1 MGGQVSSKDILYNG
15 HHHVV
20 LAGEN
25 TGSGLDNSAL
35 SLLSLQQSYPFPGAG
50 GSGGVQIAL
59 GPGQTYAGNIIILMV
74 HVKPKLSQPLKFYQM
89 AQWLSGTIVERSQDI
104 SKSKWDKTWS
114 LVSNSS

>member
-89 AQWLSGTIVERSQDI
+89 AQWDNSGEEPRYKQIKMGQDLVF
-104 SKSKWDKTWS
+104 S
-114 LVSNSS
+114 LKLQLM